1 MSWQR
6 IEMAKEGA
14 NAAPGPPLEPGEK
27 RAVQVGDQELLVL
40 RLGDEYFA
48 VSNRC
53 THAAWPL
60 TNEPVDGMEIV
71 CTLHAARFDVRDGC
85 PTGGPA
91 SKPLASYPIEL
102 RDEELYV
109 RF

>member
-6 IEMAKEGA
+6 IEIASETAQEASGD
-14 NAAPGPPLEPGEK
+14 PLGPGEK
-27 RAVQVGDQELLVL
+27 RAVRVGDQEILVL
-40 RLGDEYFA
+40 RVDDEYFA

-60 TNEPVDGMEIV
+60 THEPLDGMEIV
-71 CTLHAARFDVRDGC
+71 CTLHGARFDVRDGC

-91 SKPLASYPIEL
+91 SKPLATYPIEL
-102 RDEELYV
+102 RDGELYV

>member
-6 IEMAKEGA
+6 IEIASEGA
-14 NAAPGPPLEPGEK
+14 QEASGAPLGPGEK
-27 RAVQVGDQELLVL
+27 RAVRVGDQEILVL
-40 RLGDEYFA
+40 RVDDEYFA

-60 TNEPVDGMEIV
+60 TNEPLDGMEIV
-71 CTLHAARFDVRDGC
+71 CTLHGARFDVRDGC

-91 SKPLASYPIEL
+91 SKPLATHPIEL
-102 RDEELYV
+102 RDGELYV

>member
-6 IEMAKEGA
+6 VEIAEERTQKASGA
-14 NAAPGPPLEPGEK
+14 PLAPGEK
-27 RAVQVGDQELLVL
+27 RTVRVGDQELLVL
-40 RLGDEYFA
+40 RVGDEYFA

-60 TNEPVDGMEIV
+60 GNEPVDGMEIV
-71 CTLHAARFDVRDGC
+71 CTLHGARFDVRDGC

-91 SKPLASYPIEL
+91 SKPLATYPIEL
-102 RDEELYV
+102 RDGELYV